1 MFFWSKASNDRF
13 DPAPICGALADP
25 GAFDQWPLLGDLAPG
40 RGAGGG
46 EAQPRPQLVEG
57 RSCFARAVGQGE
69 HPSRPRLPAGASG
82 WARTRLLD
90 RRRPPDDLADERGGW
105 LLPKPT
111 GRRPAHGKVQWSA
124 RRPEMAPQRIDMI
137 ESALGNSM
145 AQKLSSHKI
154 WVRGRR
160 TLPVDPICRSR
171 AGAMWRKEEDEKDYS
186 PSLRVT
192 P

>member
-1 MFFWSKASNDRF
+1 MPDHVLYMFFWSKASNDRF

-111 GRRPAHGKVQWSA
+111 GRRPAHGKV
-124 RRPEMAPQRIDMI
+124 
-137 ESALGNSM
+137 
-145 AQKLSSHKI
+145 LSSH
-154 WVRGRR
+154 RYGPRAAC